1 MNQSKVMLI
10 SEFHSCSG
18 DLICHLCQGRVYPNS
33 SSSLMVV
40 FIMST
45 YVRKYINHFYTYLP
59 INTTKLLNR
68 KPAQTM
74 VKYGMSYKWKKLT
87 NRQKQYIICSDVI
100 LVLSSSYFLI
110 INNLLLVR
118 RKYNKQQSFIFFLR
132 GSEDVFVRLYY
143 LFWGLAGW
151 LTMVWSD
158 VTSSNCSLLLE
169 AWLDC
174 GHQPGN
180 RCCYSGS
187 LSTSILYRHR
197 REAREAATI
206 QKPDPACINK
216 TL

>member
-10 SEFHSCSG
+10 SEFHSCCG

-87 NRQKQYIICSDVI
+87 NGQKQYVI

-110 INNLLLVR
+110 INNLLLVW
-118 RKYNKQQSFIFFLR
+118 RKYNKQKSFIFSPEGSDNVFAVPGGIAASKWGRTLLSVLR
-132 GSEDVFVRLYY
+132 TDHGF
-143 LFWGLAGW
+143 
-151 LTMVWSD
+151 
-158 VTSSNCSLLLE
+158 
-169 AWLDC
+169 
-174 GHQPGN
+174 
-180 RCCYSGS
+180 
-187 LSTSILYRHR
+187 
-197 REAREAATI
+197 
-206 QKPDPACINK
+206 
-216 TL
+216 